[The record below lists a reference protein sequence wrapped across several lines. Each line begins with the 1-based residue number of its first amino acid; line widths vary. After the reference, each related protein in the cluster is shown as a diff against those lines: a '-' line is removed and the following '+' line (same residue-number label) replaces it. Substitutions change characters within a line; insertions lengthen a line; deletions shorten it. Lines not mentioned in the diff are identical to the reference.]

1 LWGKRIAL
9 FSPGMLVTA
18 LAQECAATGGHLR
31 RVPTRC
37 TALSQHCLCG
47 ARAAKPLAQRI
58 HDCPQCGLRAD
69 RDVVSAVL
77 AACVELADP
86 DDPATARVD
95 YTLAHAL
102 RAWLASQ

>member
-1 LWGKRIAL
+1 
-9 FSPGMLVTA
+9 MLVAA
-18 LAQECAATGGHLR
+18 LARECAATGGALQR
-31 RVPTRC
+31 AGTRS

-47 ARAAKPLAQRI
+47 APNPLAQRT
-58 HDCPQCGLRAD
+58 HHCPVCGLRAD
-69 RDVVSAVL
+69 RDVTAAAL
-77 AACVELADP
+77 AACVDLTNP